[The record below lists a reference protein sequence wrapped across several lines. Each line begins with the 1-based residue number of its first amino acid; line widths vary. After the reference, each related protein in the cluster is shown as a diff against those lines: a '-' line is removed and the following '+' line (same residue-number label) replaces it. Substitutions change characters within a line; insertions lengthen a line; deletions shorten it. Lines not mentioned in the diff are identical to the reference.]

1 MKIVVEQDPATRH
14 HGILH
19 VNGRTC
25 PCALGRNGITAN
37 KREGDGATP
46 AGCFALR
53 EVRLRADRVGDID
66 TGLPH
71 RASRPED
78 GWCDDPLDVRY
89 NRATPLPI
97 DASAETLWR
106 EDALYDVVV
115 VIGYNDA
122 PPQAGKGSAIFLHV
136 AGAGLAATEGCVAL
150 PRDTLI
156 EIVGQLRPGDEIEIQ
171 GPAQ

>member
-1 MKIVVEQDPATRH
+1 M
-14 HGILH
+14 
-19 VNGRTC
+19 
-25 PCALGRNGITAN
+25 
-37 KREGDGATP
+37 
-46 AGCFALR
+46 
-53 EVRLRADRVGDID
+53 
-66 TGLPH
+66 
-71 RASRPED
+71 
-78 GWCDDPLDVRY
+78 RY

-156 EIVGQLRPGDEIEIQ
+156 EIVGQLKPGDEIEIQ